1 MSEKN
6 IFAGA
11 KTAKDDAGIDDDYI
25 RSGGAV
31 ETDIYEA
38 TIKAMFNRGST
49 KSKAM
54 SIIVMLDV
62 AGREVMSQTWV
73 TNSDGGVIYKDKKDG
88 DKPKNLPGFNQM
100 NTLALLVTGKSLG
113 ELSMEE
119 RTLKLWDATA
129 KAEIN
134 QVVDCY
140 VDLHGEKVQV
150 AIQKQIVDKEKLV
163 EGSNPP
169 RYEPTGETREV
180 NEVVKYFPAD
190 KLVTIS
196 EVAHYVKSIGESF
209 DDLVEAGKLLKVI
222 SKTPDEAGSYADK
235 WLKQNKGVTWN
246 RSKAGGS
253 GGSKGEGQSFGG
265 NKSSGDGESG
275 AGKKKASSLFDDED

>member
-163 EGSNPP
+163 EGSNPA

>member
-163 EGSNPP
+163 EGSNPA

-275 AGKKKASSLFDDED
+275 TGKKKASSLFDDED

>member
-11 KTAKDDAGIDDDYI
+11 KTAKDDTGIEDDF
-25 RSGGAV
+25 GAV
-31 ETDIYEA
+31 ETDIYPG

-54 SIIVMLDV
+54 SIVVMLDV
-62 AGREVMSQTWV
+62 GGKELLSQTWV
-73 TNSDGGVIYKDKKDG
+73 TNGDGGVTYKDKKDG

-100 NTLALLVTGKSLG
+100 NTLALLITGKALG
-113 ELSMEE
+113 ELAVEE

-129 KAEIN
+129 KAEVN

-140 VDLHGEKVQV
+140 TELHGEKVMV

-169 RYEPTGETREV
+169 KYEPTGETREV
-180 NEVVKYFPAD
+180 NEVVKYFPD
-190 KLVTIS
+190 GKLVTIS
-196 EVAHYVKSIGESF
+196 EIAHYVKSVGESF

-222 SKTPDEAGSYADK
+222 NKVPDEAGSYADK
-235 WLKQNKGVTWN
+235 WLKQNKGQTWD
-246 RSKAGGS
+246 RSKAGGTGAKGEGKDF
-253 GGSKGEGQSFGG
+253 GGSK
-265 NKSSGDGESG
+265 SSDDGEAS
-275 AGKKKASSLFDDED
+275 ASSKKKASSLFDDE

>member
-31 ETDIYEA
+31 ETDIYEG

-54 SIIVMLDV
+54 SIIVILDV

-73 TNSDGGVIYKDKKDG
+73 TNGDGGITYKDKKNG
-88 DKPKNLPGFNQM
+88 DKLKNLPGFNQM
-100 NTLALLVTGKSLG
+100 NTLALLVTGKALG

-129 KAEIN
+129 RAEVN

-169 RYEPTGETREV
+169 RYEPTGETREI
-180 NEVVKYFPAD
+180 NEVVKYFPAE

-222 SKTPDEAGSYADK
+222 SKTPAEAGTYAEQ
-235 WLKQNKGVTWN
+235 WLNQNKGNTWN

-265 NKSSGDGESG
+265 SKSDAGESSSS
-275 AGKKKASSLFDDED
+275 GKKKASSLFDDED

>member
-31 ETDIYEA
+31 ETDIYEG

-62 AGREVMSQTWV
+62 AGKEVMSQTWV
-73 TNSDGGVIYKDKKDG
+73 TNSDGGVTYKDKKDG

-129 KAEIN
+129 KAEVN

-163 EGSNPP
+163 EGSNPA
-169 RYEPTGETREV
+169 RYEPTGETREI
-180 NEVVKYFPAD
+180 NEVVKYFPAE

-222 SKTPDEAGSYADK
+222 SKTPAEAGSYAEK
-235 WLKQNKGVTWN
+235 WLKQNKGNTWN

-265 NKSSGDGESG
+265 AKSDAGESSGS
-275 AGKKKASSLFDDED
+275 GKKKASSLFDDED

>member
-31 ETDIYEA
+31 ETDIYEG

-62 AGREVMSQTWV
+62 AGREVTSQTWV
-73 TNSDGGVIYKDKKDG
+73 TNSDGGVTYKDKKDG

-113 ELSMEE
+113 ELAMEE

-129 KAEIN
+129 KTEVN

-180 NEVVKYFPAD
+180 NEVVKYFPAE

-209 DDLVEAGKLLKVI
+209 DDLVEAGKLLRVI
-222 SKTPDEAGSYADK
+222 SKTPEEAGTYAEK
-235 WLKQNKGVTWN
+235 WLKQNKGQTWN

-275 AGKKKASSLFDDED
+275 ASKKKASSLFDDED

>member
-31 ETDIYEA
+31 ETDIYEG

-62 AGREVMSQTWV
+62 AGKEVMSQTWV
-73 TNSDGGVIYKDKKDG
+73 TNSDGGVTYKDKKDG

-113 ELSMEE
+113 ELAMEE

-129 KAEIN
+129 KAEVN

-163 EGSNPP
+163 EGSNPA

-180 NEVVKYFPAD
+180 NEVVKYFPAE

-222 SKTPDEAGSYADK
+222 SKTPAEAGTYAEK
-235 WLKQNKGVTWN
+235 WLKQNKGNTWN

-265 NKSSGDGESG
+265 SKSDAGESSGS
-275 AGKKKASSLFDDED
+275 GKKKASSLFDDED

>member
-11 KTAKDDAGIDDDYI
+11 KTAKDDAGIDDDYL

-62 AGREVMSQTWV
+62 GGKEITSQTWV
-73 TNSDGGVIYKDKKDG
+73 SNADGGITYEDKKTK
-88 DKPKNLPGFNQM
+88 KPKNMVGFNQM
-100 NTLALLVTGKSLG
+100 NTLALLVTGKALG
-113 ELSMEE
+113 DLVMEE
-119 RTLKLWDATA
+119 RTLKLWDSTA
-129 KAEIN
+129 KAEVN

-140 VDLHGEKVQV
+140 AELHGEKVMV

-163 EGSNPP
+163 EGSNPA

-180 NEVVKYFPAD
+180 NEVIKYFPEG
-190 KLVTIS
+190 KLVSIS
-196 EVAHYVKSIGESF
+196 EVAQWVKSMGESF
-209 DDLVEAGKLLKVI
+209 DDIVESGKLLKVF
-222 SKTPDEAGSYADK
+222 KKVPNEAGGYAEQ
-235 WLKQNKGVTWN
+235 WLKQNKGQTWN

-253 GGSKGEGQSFGG
+253 GGAKTEGQSFGG
-265 NKSSGDGESG
+265 AKSSGEGESSS
-275 AGKKKASSLFDDED
+275 KKKASSLFDDDE

>member
-38 TIKAMFNRGST
+38 TIKAMFNRSST

-54 SIIVMLDV
+54 SIVVMLDV
-62 AGREVMSQTWV
+62 GGKEITSQTWV
-73 TNSDGGVIYKDKKDG
+73 SNADGGITYEDKKT
-88 DKPKNLPGFNQM
+88 KKLKNMVGFNQM
-100 NTLALLVTGKSLG
+100 NTLSLLVTGKSLG
-113 ELSMEE
+113 KLSMEE

-129 KAEIN
+129 KAEVN

-163 EGSNPP
+163 EGSNPA
-169 RYEPTGETREV
+169 RYEPTGETREI
-180 NEVVKYFPAD
+180 NEVVKYFPAE

-209 DDLVEAGKLLKVI
+209 DDLVEAGKLLRVI
-222 SKTPDEAGSYADK
+222 SKTPAEAGTYAEQ
-235 WLKQNKGVTWN
+235 WLKQNKGNTWN

-265 NKSSGDGESG
+265 AKSDAGESSGS
-275 AGKKKASSLFDDED
+275 GKKKASSLFDDKD